1 MENTFIVSAMR
12 QTSPGRVTV
21 TLCGGEEIKTTLNV
35 VTDLRLYAGRELDGE
50 ELKELRAASR
60 SALARNRAME
70 LLSRRPMSE
79 KELIDKLIRKGEDEE
94 TAADCARWLRENGFL
109 NDESYAAA
117 VARHYAAKGYGPG
130 RVQAELSRRGV
141 DRELWDGALDQMPD
155 NSGKLDKF
163 IAARLK
169 DPTDRDQVRKV
180 TAALYRRGH
189 SWEDIRA
196 ALRRFDAEPEEE

>member
-130 RVQAELSRRGV
+130 RVRAELSRRGV
-141 DRELWDGALDQMPD
+141 DRELWDDTLEAMPENTD
-155 NSGKLDKF
+155 KLDRF
-163 IAARLK
+163 IAARLS
-169 DPTDRDQVRKV
+169 DPEDRDQIRKV
-180 TAALYRRGH
+180 SAALYRRGY
-189 SWEDIRA
+189 SWEEIRS
-196 ALRRFDAEPEEE
+196 ALRRFNAETEE

>member
-1 MENTFIVSAMR
+1 MENTAIVSAMR

-35 VTDLRLYAGRELDGE
+35 VTDLRLYSGRELDEE
-50 ELKELRAASR
+50 ELKELYRASR

-79 KELIDKLIRKGEDEE
+79 KELVDKLIRKGEDEE
-94 TAADCARWLRENGFL
+94 TARDCARWLREEGFL

-130 RVQAELSRRGV
+130 RVRAELSRRGV
-141 DRELWDGALDQMPD
+141 DRELWDGTIEAMPE
-155 NSGKLDKF
+155 NTEKLDRF
-163 IAARLK
+163 IAARLT
-169 DPTDRDQVRKV
+169 DPEDREQIRKV
-180 TAALYRRGH
+180 SAALYRRGY
-189 SWEDIRA
+189 SWEEIRS
-196 ALRRFDAEPEEE
+196 ALGRFHAETEE

>member
-1 MENTFIVSAMR
+1 MEHNYIVSAMR

-35 VTDLRLYAGRELDGE
+35 VTDLRLYSGRELDGE
-50 ELKELRAASR
+50 ELKELRAASA

-79 KELIDKLIRKGEDEE
+79 KELIDKIIRKGEEEE

-109 NDESYAAA
+109 DDESYAAA

-130 RVQAELSRRGV
+130 RVRAELSRRGV
-141 DRELWDGALDQMPD
+141 DRELWDGTIEAMPE
-155 NSGKLDKF
+155 NSEKMDRF
-163 IAARLK
+163 IAARLT
-169 DPTDRDQVRKV
+169 DPEDREQVRKV
-180 TAALYRRGH
+180 SAALYRRGY
-189 SWEDIRA
+189 SWEEIRS
-196 ALRRFDAEPEEE
+196 ALRRFNAETEE

>member
-1 MENTFIVSAMR
+1 MEHNYIVSAMR

-35 VTDLRLYAGRELDGE
+35 VTDLRLYSGRELDGE
-50 ELKELRAASR
+50 ELKELRAASA

-109 NDESYAAA
+109 DDESYAAA

-130 RVQAELSRRGV
+130 RVRAELSRRGV
-141 DRELWDGALDQMPD
+141 DRELWDGTVEAMPE
-155 NSGKLDKF
+155 NSEKMDRF
-163 IAARLK
+163 IAARLT
-169 DPTDRDQVRKV
+169 DPEDREQVRKV
-180 TAALYRRGH
+180 SAALYRRGY
-189 SWEDIRA
+189 SWEEIRS
-196 ALRRFDAEPEEE
+196 ALRRFNAETEE

>member
-35 VTDLRLYAGRELDGE
+35 VTDLRLYSGRELDEE
-50 ELKELRAASR
+50 ELRELRAASAA
-60 SALARNRAME
+60 ALARNRAME

-109 NDESYAAA
+109 DDESYAAA

-130 RVQAELSRRGV
+130 RVRAELSRRGV
-141 DRELWDGALDQMPD
+141 DRELWDGTIEAMPE
-155 NSGKLDKF
+155 NSEKMDRF
-163 IAARLK
+163 IAARLT
-169 DPTDRDQVRKV
+169 DPEDREQVRKV
-180 TAALYRRGH
+180 SAALYRRGY
-189 SWEDIRA
+189 SWEEIRS
-196 ALRRFDAEPEEE
+196 ALGRFNAETEE

>member
-1 MENTFIVSAMR
+1 MENTFIVSALR

-35 VTDLRLYAGRELDGE
+35 ITDLRLYSGRELDEE
-50 ELKELRAASR
+50 ELKALRAASA

-79 KELIDKLIRKGEDEE
+79 MELVDKLIRKGEDEE
-94 TAADCARWLRENGFL
+94 TAADCACWLRENGFL

-130 RVQAELSRRGV
+130 RVRAELSRRGV
-141 DRELWDGALDQMPD
+141 DRELWDDTLEAMPENTD
-155 NSGKLDKF
+155 KLDRF
-163 IAARLK
+163 IAARLS
-169 DPTDRDQVRKV
+169 DPEDRDQVRKV
-180 TAALYRRGH
+180 SAALYRRGY
-189 SWEDIRA
+189 SWEEIRS
-196 ALRRFDAEPEEE
+196 ALRRFNAETEE

>member
-1 MENTFIVSAMR
+1 MENTTIVSAMR

-50 ELKELRAASR
+50 ELNELYRASR

-79 KELIDKLIRKGEDEE
+79 KELIDKLTRKGEDEE

-130 RVQAELSRRGV
+130 RVRAELSRRGV
-141 DRELWDGALDQMPD
+141 DRELWDDTLEAMPENTD
-155 NSGKLDKF
+155 KLDRF
-163 IAARLK
+163 ISSRLT
-169 DPTDRDQVRKV
+169 DPEDRDQIRKV
-180 TAALYRRGH
+180 SAALYRRGY
-189 SWEDIRA
+189 SWEEIRS
-196 ALRRFDAEPEEE
+196 ALRRFNAETEE

>member
-12 QTSPGRVTV
+12 QTSPGQVTV
-21 TLCGGEEIKTTLNV
+21 TRCGGEEIKTTLNV

-130 RVQAELSRRGV
+130 RVRAELSRRGV
-141 DRELWDGALDQMPD
+141 DRELWDDTIQAMPENTD
-155 NSGKLDKF
+155 KLDRF
-163 IAARLK
+163 IAARLT
-169 DPTDRDQVRKV
+169 DPEDRDQVRKV
-180 TAALYRRGH
+180 SAALYRRGY
-189 SWEDIRA
+189 SWEEIRS
-196 ALRRFDAEPEEE
+196 ALGRFHAETEE

>member
-1 MENTFIVSAMR
+1 MENTFIVSALR

-35 VTDLRLYAGRELDGE
+35 VTDLRLYSGRELDGE
-50 ELKELRAASR
+50 ELKELRAASA

-109 NDESYAAA
+109 DDESYAAA

-130 RVQAELSRRGV
+130 RVSAELSRRGV
-141 DRELWDGALDQMPD
+141 DRELWDDTIEAMPE
-155 NSGKLDKF
+155 NSEKMDRF
-163 IAARLK
+163 IAARLT
-169 DPTDRDQVRKV
+169 DPEDREQVRKV
-180 TAALYRRGH
+180 SAALYRRGY
-189 SWEDIRA
+189 SWEEIRS
-196 ALRRFDAEPEEE
+196 ALGRFNAETEE

>member
-1 MENTFIVSAMR
+1 MEHNYIVSAMR

-21 TLCGGEEIKTTLNV
+21 TLCGGEKIKTTLNV
-35 VTDLRLYAGRELDGE
+35 ITDLRLYSGRELDGE
-50 ELKELRAASR
+50 ELKELRAASA

-109 NDESYAAA
+109 DDESYAAA

-130 RVQAELSRRGV
+130 RVRAELSRRGV
-141 DRELWDGALDQMPD
+141 DRQLWDGTIEAMPE
-155 NSGKLDKF
+155 NSEKMDRF
-163 IAARLK
+163 IAARLT
-169 DPTDRDQVRKV
+169 DPEDREQVRKV
-180 TAALYRRGH
+180 SAALYRRGY
-189 SWEDIRA
+189 SWEEIRS
-196 ALRRFDAEPEEE
+196 ALRRFNAETEE

>member
-1 MENTFIVSAMR
+1 MENTAIVSAMR

-35 VTDLRLYAGRELDGE
+35 VTDLRLYSGRELDEE
-50 ELKELRAASR
+50 ELKELYRASR

-79 KELIDKLIRKGEDEE
+79 KELVDKLIRKGEDEE
-94 TAADCARWLRENGFL
+94 TARDCARWLREEGFL

-130 RVQAELSRRGV
+130 RVRAELSRRGV
-141 DRELWDGALDQMPD
+141 DRELWDGTIEAMPE
-155 NSGKLDKF
+155 NSEKMDRF
-163 IAARLK
+163 IAARLT
-169 DPTDRDQVRKV
+169 DPEDRDQVRKV
-180 TAALYRRGH
+180 SAALYRRGY
-189 SWEDIRA
+189 SWEEIRS
-196 ALRRFDAEPEEE
+196 ALGRFHAETEE